1 MSDPIKKVVVLGAT
15 GNVGKPISTALAEA
29 GFTVT
34 AASRTPGKKFPDET
48 NIISAVIEDYSSLSA
63 LTALFTGQDA
73 VVEAIPPNA
82 LHLQSTIVE
91 ACVAAGTVKHII
103 TPDFAGDTFNEHI
116 SELPLYVPKVEAQK
130 VLEEKLKG
138 TKVNWSAIITGG
150 WYDWAIPLGYYWINP
165 RTNTLVVYGSGD
177 QRNSMCRVST
187 AAQAVCDV
195 FRQPDKYA
203 NRPVY
208 VADHTVSMN
217 QLIPILEEVKPGWEI
232 QRVDLDEFLATAKRM
247 WDEDSKEGVEV
258 RLLTPA
264 YNMLG
269 TYGIFEEHNRY
280 NADFERLIEPGSG
293 YQKTLEDLK
302 EELRTLV
309 A

>member
-15 GNVGKPISTALAEA
+15 GNVGRPITTALAEA
-29 GFTVT
+29 GYSVT
-34 AASRTPGKKFPDET
+34 AASRTPGLKFPDST
-48 NIISAVIEDYSSLSA
+48 NIVSAVVDYTSPEA

-82 LHLQSTIVE
+82 LHLQATIVD
-91 ACVAAGTVKHII
+91 ACLAAGTVRHII
-103 TPDFAGDTFNEHI
+103 TPDFACDTFNEHI
-116 SELPLYVPKVEAQK
+116 TELALYVPKVEAQR
-130 VLEEKLKG
+130 VLEGKLKG
-138 TKVNWSAIITGG
+138 SKVNWSAIITGG

-165 RTNTLVVYGSGD
+165 RTNTLVVYGSGN

-195 FRQPDKYA
+195 LSEPEKHA

-217 QLIPILEEVKPGWEI
+217 ELIPILEEIKPGWQIE
-232 QRVDLDEFLATAKRM
+232 RVDLDEFFATAKKL
-247 WDEDSKEGVEV
+247 WDEDTEKGVEV
-258 RLLTPA
+258 RLLTP
-264 YNMLG
+264 G
-269 TYGIFEEHNRY
+269 TYGIFEETNRY
-280 NADFERLIEPGSG
+280 NADFGHLIEPGSG

-302 EELRTLV
+302 EELKTLV
-309 A
+309 T